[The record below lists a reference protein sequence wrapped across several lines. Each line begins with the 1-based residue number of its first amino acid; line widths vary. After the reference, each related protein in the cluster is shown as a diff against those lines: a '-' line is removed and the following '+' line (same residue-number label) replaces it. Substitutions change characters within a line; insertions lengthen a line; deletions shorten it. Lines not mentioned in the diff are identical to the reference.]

1 MLYLDL
7 VTEPSKRLAYV
18 RVADDIAARI
28 ASGEFAPGSRLPP
41 ERDLAA
47 DHYHVSV
54 DTIRRAAELL
64 RERGLIETVQGS
76 GTYVSESP
84 PMDAGG

>member
-1 MLYLDL
+1 VLTLDL

-18 RVADDIAARI
+18 RVADDIAAKI
-28 ASGEFAPGSRLPP
+28 SSGELAPGARLRS
-41 ERDLAA
+41 ERDLA
-47 DHYHVSV
+47 DEYQVSV

-76 GTYVSESP
+76 GTYVMER
-84 PMDAGG
+84 

>member
-1 MLYLDL
+1 MLTLDL

-18 RVADDIAARI
+18 KVADDITAKI
-28 ASGEFAPGSRLPP
+28 ASGELAPGVRLRS
-41 ERDLAA
+41 ERDLA
-47 DHYHVSV
+47 DDYQVSV

-76 GTYVSESP
+76 GTYVVER
-84 PMDAGG
+84 

>member
-1 MLYLDL
+1 MLSLDL

-18 RVADDIAARI
+18 KVADDITARI
-28 ASGEFAPGSRLPP
+28 TSGELAPGARLRS
-41 ERDLAA
+41 ERDLA
-47 DHYHVSV
+47 DEYQVSV

-76 GTYVSESP
+76 GTYVMERS
-84 PMDAGG
+84 

>member
-1 MLYLDL
+1 MLTLDL

-18 RVADDIAARI
+18 KVADDITAKI
-28 ASGEFAPGSRLPP
+28 ASGELAPGARLRS
-41 ERDLAA
+41 ERDLA
-47 DHYHVSV
+47 DDYQVSV

-76 GTYVSESP
+76 GTYVVER
-84 PMDAGG
+84 

>member
-1 MLYLDL
+1 MLTLDL

-18 RVADDIAARI
+18 RVADDIAAKI
-28 ASGEFAPGSRLPP
+28 SSGELAPGARLRS
-41 ERDLAA
+41 ERDLA
-47 DHYHVSV
+47 DEYQVSV

-76 GTYVSESP
+76 GTYVMER
-84 PMDAGG
+84 